1 MSLFAIVPAAG
12 LSRRMGQPKLIMEIG
27 GKTVI
32 ERLLTTLSHPAIQE
46 TVVVVRQSDQA
57 LSRTIEELS
66 LSNVRMVK
74 PDADPPEMRSSV
86 EHAIRDL
93 GNRQTPEPDDGWI
106 LIPADHPVL
115 DGNVLDQL
123 ITAWETI
130 DEDLLIPQHKGKSG
144 HPTFF
149 RWAVT
154 RRLTEIPGD
163 QGLNWLQTTTGI
175 RIRKL
180 PIESNSI
187 LLDLDTPDDLERI
200 QQHALRSDRATP
212 DD

>member
-115 DGNVLDQL
+115 DGNVLDRL